1 MHIEIE
7 RMPALKMIMYS
18 LDQFGL
24 YLLGAANFFMKKI
37 PMALPVLFFLFL
49 LLLVRSPQNSTA
61 VCLTTLLAFVL
72 MMASIAVIFFND
84 EKQPLKALVHV
95 ESL

>member
-7 RMPALKMIMYS
+7 RMSALKMIMYS
-18 LDQFGL
+18 LEQFGL

-37 PMALPVLFFLFL
+37 PMALPALVFLFL
-49 LLLVRSPQNSTA
+49 ILLARSPQNITGM
-61 VCLTTLLAFVL
+61 CLTALLAFVL

-84 EKQPLKALVHV
+84 ERRPLKALVHV